1 MDLNTGKVDIQ
12 YRPVRKHT
20 LDENEFQTVPPAKR
34 VY

>member
-1 MDLNTGKVDIQ
+1 MDLKTGKVNID

-20 LDENEFQTVPPAKR
+20 LDEKEFQTVPPAKR